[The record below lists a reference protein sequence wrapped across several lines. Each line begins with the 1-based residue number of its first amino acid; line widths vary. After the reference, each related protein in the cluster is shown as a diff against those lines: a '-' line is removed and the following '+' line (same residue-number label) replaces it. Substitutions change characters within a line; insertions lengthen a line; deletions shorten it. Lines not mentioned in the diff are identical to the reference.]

1 MSNHRQVGTI
11 LEAGLLKSYRRA
23 RFYREIHVQDG
34 DNDGRISKT
43 DFESAIRNQ
52 DLLLE
57 AFGRCLPEK
66 DIAKRFEKEVLQF
79 K

>member
-1 MSNHRQVGTI
+1 M
-11 LEAGLLKSYRRA
+11 LKLKI
-23 RFYREIHVQDG
+23 RFQDG
-34 DNDGRISKT
+34 DNDGRISKA

-66 DIAKRFEKEVLQF
+66 DVAKRFEKQILQF

>member
-1 MSNHRQVGTI
+1 MLNNLHVSLI
-11 LEAGLLKSYRRA
+11 LEAALLELYRRA
-23 RFYREIHVQDG
+23 RSYREICVQDG
-34 DNDGRISKT
+34 DNDGRISKA